1 MARRAKRDDDLQD
14 GDDEVLRVVGS
25 RLKEAR
31 KKAGLTQQEVA
42 TRAGVGQSHINE
54 LERGNTNITIKTLCR
69 MADRLGVDVREL
81 LPEGPSLPPTKA
93 GIERL
98 AEAFDNLAQV
108 MREHMLT
115 MRSCLSR
122 FVGLWAS
129 GKPLRL
135 GQNPGKCRSDAL

>member
-1 MARRAKRDDDLQD
+1 MARRVKRDDDLQD

-25 RLKEAR
+25 RLKEVR
-31 KKAGLTQQEVA
+31 RKAGLTQQEVA
-42 TRAGVGQSHINE
+42 TRAGVGQSYINE

-93 GIERL
+93 SIERL

-108 MREHMLT
+108 MRERTAQDAELLVAL
-115 MRSCLSR
+115 RG
-122 FVGLWAS
+122 FVGLREAIEAWAKS
-129 GKPLRL
+129 GKMPF
-135 GQNPGKCRSDAL
+135 

>member
-108 MREHMLT
+108 MRERTAHDAELLVAL
-115 MRSCLSR
+115 RG
-122 FVGLWAS
+122 FVGLREAIEAWAKS
-129 GKPLRL
+129 GKMPF
-135 GQNPGKCRSDAL
+135 